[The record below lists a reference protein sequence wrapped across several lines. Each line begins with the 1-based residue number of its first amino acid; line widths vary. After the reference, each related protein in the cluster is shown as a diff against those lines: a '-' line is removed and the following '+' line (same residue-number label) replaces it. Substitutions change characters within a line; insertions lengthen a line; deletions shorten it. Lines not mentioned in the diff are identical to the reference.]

1 MIEILEWQ
9 ISIVQVKSVANEY
22 TPFDL
27 VMNCIKKI
35 MECELRLS
43 QNYNWA
49 YK

>member
-9 ISIVQVKSVANEY
+9 ISIFQIKSVANEY

-27 VMNCIKKI
+27 VMNCIKK

-43 QNYNWA
+43 QNNNWA